1 MGIPN
6 PIVKSLLLHQC
17 IRYHGLFAYSAFS
30 LQITSI
36 FASYIADTMK
46 IRPMFGPMKNTAI
59 GATLVRPF
67 SADVLRNVTVSRD
80 LRAMLFVLGLGG
92 LLRGAYGVGHDI
104 GK

>member
-59 GATLVRPF
+59 GATHVRPF
-67 SADVLRNVTVSRD
+67 SAVVLRNVTVTRD
-80 LRAMLFVLGLGG
+80 LRAKLFVLGLG
-92 LLRGAYGVGHDI
+92 RH
-104 GK
+104 